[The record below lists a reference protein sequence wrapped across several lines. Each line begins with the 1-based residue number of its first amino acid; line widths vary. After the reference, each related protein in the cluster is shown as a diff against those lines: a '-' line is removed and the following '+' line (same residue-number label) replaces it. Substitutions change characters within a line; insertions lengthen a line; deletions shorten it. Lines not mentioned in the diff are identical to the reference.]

1 MLSQRTLKA
10 TPKYGKSLMTVTI
23 RRSSVNDSLLHRAL
37 LKSFVT
43 RMKYVSRSAWTR
55 TSRWWKSVNLKT
67 TILISALGSQQPS
80 IVGTAPRNAPGAIM
94 WRLARGQHLLLSLT
108 VEHLITH
115 SVEKHPPL
123 CITRCNALSDRKSTR
138 LNSSHSGESRMPSSA

>member
-43 RMKYVSRSAWTR
+43 RMKYVSRSAWT
-55 TSRWWKSVNLKT
+55 WE
-67 TILISALGSQQPS
+67 
-80 IVGTAPRNAPGAIM
+80 PRPET
-94 WRLARGQHLLLSLT
+94 RLAPLCGVWREVNTYCCHLL
-108 VEHLITH
+108 
-115 SVEKHPPL
+115 
-123 CITRCNALSDRKSTR
+123 A
-138 LNSSHSGESRMPSSA
+138 